1 MARFCSAPNV
11 DMASNGDVGGIG
23 LYFARGIMTV
33 RERSRC
39 SEYGIPSSDDS
50 TAVDTF
56 LLPVWTKAG
65 FICDPNVLAGCNL
78 VILVIIYYH

>member
-11 DMASNGDVGGIG
+11 DMASSGDVGGIG
-23 LYFARGIMTV
+23 RYFARGIITV
-33 RERSRC
+33 SERSLC

-65 FICDPNVLAGCNL
+65 FICDPNVPAGCNFVFVVMTL
-78 VILVIIYYH
+78 S